1 MISLSLRERVGVR
14 ADIVQITIRFFAAA
28 RERAQRSTLDLEL
41 AKGATVA
48 DLTTKLIEV
57 VPEVGP
63 LLPKLRIAVA
73 EEFASPSDVIPEGA
87 EVALIPPVAGGTNGL
102 YRLQETPL
110 SLQEAIDAVS
120 AKSQGGLVT
129 FTGAVRDH
137 SKGKRVTRLDY
148 EAYGPMAQKKLA
160 QIGDEARERWPGTQV
175 SVIHRLGTLLPGD
188 LAVVIA
194 VSAPHRKEAFRA
206 CEYVIDR
213 LKEDVPIWK
222 KEFAEDGE
230 VWVGLGP

>member
-1 MISLSLRERVGVR
+1 MK
-14 ADIVQITIRFFAAA
+14 ITIRFFAAA
-28 RERAQRSTLDLEL
+28 RERAKRTTLEL
-41 AKGATVA
+41 ELPAGSKVS
-48 DLTTKLIEV
+48 DLTATLIAKI
-57 VPEVGP
+57 PELAP

-73 EEFASPSDVIPEGA
+73 EEFAGPDEVIPEGV
-87 EVALIPPVAGGTNGL
+87 EVALIPPVAGGSGGL
-102 YRLQETPL
+102 YRLQDSPL
-110 SLQEAIDAVS
+110 SLQEVVDAVS
-120 AKSQGGLVT
+120 GHTRGGLVT
-129 FTGAVRDH
+129 FTGAVRDIN
-137 SKGKRVTRLDY
+137 KGKKVTRLEY
-148 EAYGPMAQKKLA
+148 EAYAPMAQKKLA
-160 QIGDEARERWPGTQV
+160 QIGEEAREKWPGTEV
-175 SVIHRLGTLLPGD
+175 AVLHRLGTLNPGE

>member
-1 MISLSLRERVGVR
+1 MLVTV
-14 ADIVQITIRFFAAA
+14 RFFAAA
-28 RERAQRSTLDLEL
+28 RDRAQRASLEL
-41 AKGATVA
+41 ELPAGATVQA
-48 DLTTKLIEV
+48 LVDALLVQLPDLASLM
-57 VPEVGP
+57 
-63 LLPKLRIAVA
+63 PKLRIAVA
-73 EEFASPSDVIPEGA
+73 EEFAEPHDVIPEGA
-87 EVALIPPVAGGTNGL
+87 EVALIPPVAGGTSAL
-102 YRLQETPL
+102 FRLQDTPL
-110 SLQEAIDAVS
+110 SLQEVVDAVS
-120 AKSQGGLVT
+120 ATSQGGLVT

-148 EAYGPMAQKKLA
+148 EAYGPMAEKKLA
-160 QIGDEARERWPGTQV
+160 QIGAEAREKWPGTQV
-175 SVIHRLGTLLPGD
+175 AVLHRVGTLLPGD

>member
-1 MISLSLRERVGVR
+1 MHARV
-14 ADIVQITIRFFAAA
+14 RFFAAA
-28 RERAQRSTLDLEL
+28 REAAKTSAATVEL
-41 AKGATVA
+41 PEGATVA
-48 DLTTKLIEV
+48 VLLSALATQFPALEKV
-57 VPEVGP
+57 
-63 LLPKLRIAVA
+63 LPKLRVAVD
-73 EEFASPSDVIPEGA
+73 EEFVTNDTVLEEANDI
-87 EVALIPPVAGGTNGL
+87 ALIPPVGGGAPL
-102 YRLQETPL
+102 FRVQDAPL

-120 AKSQGGLVT
+120 SEKHGGLVT

-137 SKGKRVTRLDY
+137 SKGKQVSKLEY
-148 EAYGPMAQKKLA
+148 EAYAPMAEKKLREIA
-160 QIGDEARERWPGTQV
+160 DEARAQWPGIQV
-175 SVIHRLGTLLPGD
+175 AVLHRVGTLFPGD

-206 CEYVIDR
+206 CEQVIDR

>member
-1 MISLSLRERVGVR
+1 MGTVR
-14 ADIVQITIRFFAAA
+14 LTVRFFAAA
-28 RERAQRSTLDLEL
+28 RDKTRVAQHRLEL
-41 AKGATVA
+41 PGPVTVEA
-48 DLTTKLIEV
+48 VTAALVAQFPDLK
-57 VPEVGP
+57 P
-63 LLPKLRIAVA
+63 LLKHLRVAVNQ
-73 EEFASPSDVIPEGA
+73 EFADPRDDVPDGA
-87 EVALIPPVAGGTNGL
+87 EVALIPPVAGGAPTHL
-102 YRLQETPL
+102 FRVVDEPL
-110 SLQEAIDAVS
+110 SLQPVVDAVS
-120 AKSQGGLVT
+120 RVSQGGLVT

-148 EAYGPMAQKKLA
+148 EAYAPMAEKKLA
-160 QIGDEARERWPGTQV
+160 EIGAEARDKWPGTEV
-175 SVIHRLGTLLPGD
+175 AVMHRVGTLAPGE

>member
-1 MISLSLRERVGVR
+1 MR
-14 ADIVQITIRFFAAA
+14 ITVCFFAAA
-28 RERAQRSTLDLEL
+28 RDRAGRSALEL
-41 AKGATVA
+41 ELPEGARVSDLVSALVA
-48 DLTTKLIEV
+48 QLPAL
-57 VPEVGP
+57 GP
-63 LLPKLRIAVA
+63 LMPRLRVAVA
-73 EEFASPSDVIPEGA
+73 EEFAAPDDVIPAGA
-87 EVALIPPVAGGTNGL
+87 EVALIPPVAGGSGGL
-102 YRLQETPL
+102 FRLQDAPL
-110 SLQEAIDAVS
+110 SLQEAVDAVC
-120 AKSQGGLVT
+120 APSQGGLVT
-129 FTGAVRDH
+129 FSGAVRDH

-160 QIGDEARERWPGTQV
+160 QIGAEARARWPGTEV
-175 SVIHRLGTLLPGD
+175 AVVHRLGTLFPGD

-222 KEFAEDGE
+222 KEHAEDGE